1 MKIDLIFKVAGL
13 GILISILH
21 MVLKQSNKEEYA
33 QLLTLVGVI
42 IVFTVVIQLIGELFE
57 SVKGVFGLW

>member
-1 MKIDLIFKVAGL
+1 MNIDLIFKIAGL

-21 MVLKQSNKEEYA
+21 MVLKQSNREEYA

-42 IVFTVVIQLIGELFE
+42 IVFMAVIKLIGELFD

>member
-21 MVLKQSNKEEYA
+21 MVLKQANKEEYA

-42 IVFTVVIQLIGELFE
+42 IVFTVVVQLIGELFDN
-57 SVKGVFGLW
+57 VKGVFGLW